1 MCGIICYLGSGPAL
15 PILLDGLKRLEY
27 RGYDSSGVAIGVNGQ
42 IRCEKVVGKIATL
55 AVQLE
60 GKSWNGDRG
69 IGHTRW
75 ATHGSPSLENA
86 HPHSD
91 CQQRIFV
98 VHNGII
104 ENHRKLRQE
113 LQEKGHKFQS
123 KTDSEVLAHLIEE
136 NYDGD
141 LESAVSSALEQVDG
155 TYGIGVICSDNPS
168 QLVVARLGSPL
179 ILGIRSKEI
188 FAASDVAALM
198 NRTRDVVYLH
208 DGDIATLEAGNYRIR
223 SLSGT
228 TLKRSIQTLDWD
240 CSSIEKQGYS
250 HFMIKEIYEQPSVV
264 KEAIRG
270 RLITSEG
277 LAKLGGLEEVWGRL
291 KNMDRLIILACGT
304 SYYAGLLG
312 RYMIESCTNYP
323 VEVDLASE
331 FHYRK
336 LNLQKGTAVLAISQ
350 SGETADTLAV
360 IRDVKRRGALTL
372 GLVNVVGS
380 EVARLTDAG
389 IYNHAGP
396 EISVP
401 STKAFVSQVAVL
413 YLIGLQLGRHQQM
426 SLSEGQEFVDELQA
440 IPEKVE
446 SVLEC
451 AQNIAEIAAR
461 YAHYKNFLYLGRKY
475 SFPVALEG
483 ALKLKE
489 TAYLHAEGYPAGE
502 MKHGPIALID
512 KNFPAVC
519 LAPRDS
525 VYRKML
531 SNIEELKSRGAPI
544 IAVGTEGDSE
554 LEELADDFIGVPSCD
569 EMFTPFLTIA
579 PLQLLAYYIA
589 KERSCEIDQP
599 RNLAKSVTVQ

>member
-1 MCGIICYLGSGPAL
+1 
-15 PILLDGLKRLEY
+15 
-27 RGYDSSGVAIGVNGQ
+27 
-42 IRCEKVVGKIATL
+42 
-55 AVQLE
+55 
-60 GKSWNGDRG
+60 
-69 IGHTRW
+69 
-75 ATHGSPSLENA
+75 
-86 HPHSD
+86 
-91 CQQRIFV
+91 
-98 VHNGII
+98 
-104 ENHRKLRQE
+104 
-113 LQEKGHKFQS
+113 
-123 KTDSEVLAHLIEE
+123 
-136 NYDGD
+136 
-141 LESAVSSALEQVDG
+141 
-155 TYGIGVICSDNPS
+155 
-168 QLVVARLGSPL
+168 
-179 ILGIRSKEI
+179 
-188 FAASDVAALM
+188 
-198 NRTRDVVYLH
+198 
-208 DGDIATLEAGNYRIR
+208 
-223 SLSGT
+223 
-228 TLKRSIQTLDWD
+228 
-240 CSSIEKQGYS
+240 
-250 HFMIKEIYEQPSVV
+250 
-264 KEAIRG
+264 
-270 RLITSEG
+270 
-277 LAKLGGLEEVWGRL
+277 
-291 KNMDRLIILACGT
+291 
-304 SYYAGLLG
+304 
-312 RYMIESCTNYP
+312 
-323 VEVDLASE
+323 
-331 FHYRK
+331 
-336 LNLQKGTAVLAISQ
+336 
-350 SGETADTLAV
+350 
-360 IRDVKRRGALTL
+360 
-372 GLVNVVGS
+372 
-380 EVARLTDAG
+380 
-389 IYNHAGP
+389 
-396 EISVP
+396 
-401 STKAFVSQVAVL
+401 
-413 YLIGLQLGRHQQM
+413 M